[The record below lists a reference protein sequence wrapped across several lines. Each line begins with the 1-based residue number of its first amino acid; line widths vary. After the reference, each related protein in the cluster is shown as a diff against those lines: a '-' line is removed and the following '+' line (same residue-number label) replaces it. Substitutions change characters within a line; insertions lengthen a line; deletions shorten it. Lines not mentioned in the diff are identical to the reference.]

1 MIGRLRGVLIEKTP
15 PTICIDVQGVGY
27 ELDVPMSTFYHLPEL
42 NQEVMLF
49 THLSIRDD
57 AHVLYGFGNDQE
69 RQTFRQLIKVSGI
82 GARTALSI
90 LSGLNATELATAIE
104 QEDSDTLIQ
113 VPGIGKKTAQRL
125 LLELRGKL
133 VTVTTP
139 STEDSSSPTAPTSHK
154 RSDIENA
161 LLALGYNQKE
171 INRVLK
177 DIDTALSVEESIR
190 QALQRLAGRSA

>member
-1 MIGRLRGVLIEKTP
+1 
-15 PTICIDVQGVGY
+15 
-27 ELDVPMSTFYHLPEL
+27 
-42 NQEVMLF
+42 MLF

-57 AHVLYGFGNDQE
+57 AHVLYGFGTNQE
-69 RQTFRQLIKVSGI
+69 RETFRQLIKVSGI

-90 LSGLNATELATAIE
+90 LSGLNVDELAAAIE
-104 QEDSDTLIQ
+104 QEDSNTLTQ

-133 VTVTTP
+133 ASINP
-139 STEDSSSPTAPTSHK
+139 IPEGLSSPSQAAPQK
-154 RSDIENA
+154 RSDIEHA

-177 DIDTALSVEESIR
+177 ELDAELSVEESIR
-190 QALQRLAGRSA
+190 QALQRLAGR

>member
-42 NQEVMLF
+42 HQEVVLF

-57 AHVLYGFGNDQE
+57 AHVLYGFGNDLE

-90 LSGLNATELATAIE
+90 LSGLSATELATAIE

-133 VTVTTP
+133 VAATAP
-139 STEDSSSPTAPTSHK
+139 STEGGSPTAPASHK